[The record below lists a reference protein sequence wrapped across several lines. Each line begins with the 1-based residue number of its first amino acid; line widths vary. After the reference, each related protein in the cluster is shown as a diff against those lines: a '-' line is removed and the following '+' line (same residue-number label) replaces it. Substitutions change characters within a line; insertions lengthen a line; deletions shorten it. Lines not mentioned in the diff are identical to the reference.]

1 MRNSKQLKS
10 ILMIEPCSFGFNEE
24 TAANNY
30 FQQKMK
36 IENIQE
42 RALAE
47 FNSFVEKLRLHGI
60 DVQVVKDTPEP
71 LTPDSI
77 FPNNWISFHHE
88 GKIVLYP
95 MFAVNRRAERK
106 QTVLDAVHKIISV
119 NEVIDL
125 THFEEIGLYLEGTGS
140 MVLDREDKIAYAC
153 LSDRTDT
160 EVLKAFCRSLGYK
173 AVWFHAA
180 DRDGH
185 EIYHTN
191 VMMCIG
197 DQFAVVCLGAV
208 PNDEERERLV
218 DSIVASKKILV
229 EIDFT
234 QMEHFCGNMLQINN
248 TNEEK
253 FLVMSSQAFN
263 HLRADQ
269 ISKLAPF
276 NVIIHSPLDT
286 IEAIGGGSARCMLA
300 EVY

>member
-1 MRNSKQLKS
+1 MSNAKPLKS

-30 FQQKMK
+30 FQQKIK
-36 IENIQE
+36 IENIQGK
-42 RALAE
+42 ALAE
-47 FNSFVEKLRLHGI
+47 FKAFVDKLRLHGI
-60 DVQVVKDTPEP
+60 DIQVVKDTPEP

-77 FPNNWISFHHE
+77 FPNNWISFHEE

-106 QTVLDAVHKIISV
+106 PTVLDAVHKIISV
-119 NEVIDL
+119 KETIDL
-125 THFEEIGLYLEGTGS
+125 TYFEEIGLYLEGTGS
-140 MVLDREDKIAYAC
+140 MVLDRENKIAYAC
-153 LSDRTDT
+153 LSGRTDT
-160 EVLKAFCRSLGYK
+160 EVLEAFCSALGYE
-173 AVWFHAA
+173 AIWFHAA

-197 DQFAVVCLGAV
+197 DQFAVLCLDAV
-208 PNDEERERLV
+208 PNDDERERLV
-218 DSIVASKKILV
+218 GSIVASGKTIV

-234 QMEHFCGNMLQINN
+234 QMEHFCGNMLQVNN
-248 TNEEK
+248 TNGEK
-253 FLVMSSQAFN
+253 FIVMSTQAYN

-269 ISKLAPF
+269 IIMLESF
-276 NVIIHSPLDT
+276 NAIIHSSLDT
-286 IEAIGGGSARCMLA
+286 IESIGGGSARCMLA